1 MMEVA
6 GSIGSGKTTLV
17 DMLAGCSVE
26 GVYEDHTVN
35 PFWRSFYTDPST
47 CAFETEITFLLQH
60 YHFAKLAAA
69 RTDGV
74 LLLDHS
80 FELDMAYA
88 ELGLE
93 GARKEIFTSIY
104 REIRNEIGLPR
115 ALVFVTCSAEEAL
128 RRIRLRGRPFEG
140 NVTVEFLAGL
150 QRELE
155 RRIAT
160 IADSVPV
167 VTIDSETTD
176 FRKDG
181 LWREGLIRQLGV
193 ETSDRTM
200 SGNPGRL
207 PKPRIEP

>member
-1 MMEVA
+1 MNRVEIA
-6 GSIGSGKTTLV
+6 GCIASGKTTLARI
-17 DMLAGCSVE
+17 LENPLLE
-26 GVYEDHTVN
+26 GIYEDHKIN
-35 PFWRSFYTDPST
+35 PFWEAFYTDPSICT
-47 CAFETEITFLLQH
+47 FETEVTFLLQH

-69 RTDGV
+69 RTEGTI
-74 LLLDHS
+74 LLDHS

-115 ALVFVTCSAEEAL
+115 ALVFVACSAEEAL
-128 RRIRLRGRPFEG
+128 RRIRLRGRPFEQS
-140 NVTVEFLAGL
+140 VTVEFLAGL

-160 IADSVPV
+160 LADSVPV

-176 FRKDG
+176 FREDG
-181 LWREGLIRQLGV
+181 LWREDLLKQLGIDST
-193 ETSDRTM
+193 E
-200 SGNPGRL
+200 
-207 PKPRIEP
+207 

>member
-1 MMEVA
+1 M
-6 GSIGSGKTTLV
+6 LV
-17 DMLAGCSVE
+17 GCSVKRL
-26 GVYEDHTVN
+26 YENHKIN
-35 PFWRSFYTDPST
+35 PFWKAFYTDPST

-69 RTDGV
+69 RTEGAI
-74 LLLDHS
+74 LLDHS

-93 GARKEIFTSIY
+93 GSRKEIFASIY

-115 ALVFVTCSAEEAL
+115 ALVFVACSAKEAL
-128 RRIRLRGRPFEG
+128 RRIRLRGRPFEE
-140 NVTVEFLAGL
+140 NVTVEFLSGL

-160 IADSVPV
+160 LADSVPV

-176 FRKDG
+176 LRKDG
-181 LWREGLIRQLGV
+181 IWRENLSRQLGIH
-193 ETSDRTM
+193 
-200 SGNPGRL
+200 SGG
-207 PKPRIEP
+207 IS

>member
-1 MMEVA
+1 
-6 GSIGSGKTTLV
+6 
-17 DMLAGCSVE
+17 MLAGCSVE
-26 GVYEDHTVN
+26 GVYEDHTDN
-35 PFWRSFYTDPST
+35 PFWESFYTDPST

-60 YHFAKLAAA
+60 YHFAKLATA
-69 RTDGV
+69 RTDGI

-115 ALVFVTCSAEEAL
+115 AMVLVTCSAEEAL
-128 RRIRLRGRPFEG
+128 GRIRVRGRSFEQ

-181 LWREGLIRQLGV
+181 LWREDLIRQLGV
-193 ETSDRTM
+193 DRGTR
-200 SGNPGRL
+200 GC
-207 PKPRIEP
+207 

>member
-1 MMEVA
+1 MLTDYPMER
-6 GSIGSGKTTLV
+6 
-17 DMLAGCSVE
+17 
-26 GVYEDHTVN
+26 VYEDHKIN
-35 PFWRSFYTDPST
+35 PFWEAFYTDPST
-47 CAFETEITFLLQH
+47 CTFETEVTFLLQH

-69 RTDGV
+69 RTEGTI
-74 LLLDHS
+74 LLDHS

-115 ALVFVTCSAEEAL
+115 ALVCVTCSAEEAL
-128 RRIRLRGRPFEG
+128 RRIRLRGRPFEQ

-160 IADSVPV
+160 LADSVPV

-176 FRKDG
+176 FREDG
-181 LWREGLIRQLGV
+181 LWREDLLKQLGIDSV
-193 ETSDRTM
+193 A
-200 SGNPGRL
+200 
-207 PKPRIEP
+207 